1 MHRLLSGLIWVCSTH
16 QPPFILRCCS
26 LEIIQLRPTGLIWK
40 FFKFLYFCAHHF
52 ISLNVIFCRLKGTR
66 GLLWILIDLWNVK
79 RGMAS
84 LIMHLGERSQIWVGT
99 ILRLRSYYRLGL
111 KKCTGASRFSI
122 YLFYFI
128 FFFLPVKRVHL
139 HWWCKEVLLPFIDCF
154 LERIWMSKFK
164 NDNPLLS

>member
-1 MHRLLSGLIWVCSTH
+1 MHSLLSGLIWVCSTH
-16 QPPFILRCCS
+16 QPPFILRCSS
-26 LEIIQLRPTGLIWK
+26 LEIIQFWPHLEVFQVSI
-40 FFKFLYFCAHHF
+40 FFCASFH
-52 ISLNVIFCRLKGTR
+52 ISLNVIFCRLEGTR
-66 GLLWILIDLWNVK
+66 GLLCILIDLWNVK

-99 ILRLRSYYRLGL
+99 ILRLRSYYRLDL
-111 KKCTGASRFSI
+111 KKCTGASGLSI

-139 HWWCKEVLLPFIDCF
+139 RWWSKEVLLPFIDCF